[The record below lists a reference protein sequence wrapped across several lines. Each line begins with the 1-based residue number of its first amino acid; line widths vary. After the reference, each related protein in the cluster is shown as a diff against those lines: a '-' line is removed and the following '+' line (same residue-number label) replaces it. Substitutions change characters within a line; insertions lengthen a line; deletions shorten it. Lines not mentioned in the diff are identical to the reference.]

1 MKTIYKYALELTDRQ
16 AVSMPIGSKIL
27 YVGNQNG
34 TICVWAEVDSDVPY
48 YRDHEFRI
56 VGTGN
61 PIDFPTKPNE
71 TVWQYNFIGTVI
83 MNPFV
88 WHVYWR

>member
-1 MKTIYKYALELTDRQ
+1 MKTIYKYPLELTDRQ

-27 YVGNQNG
+27 SVDNQNG
-34 TICVWAEVDSDVPY
+34 TICVWAEVDSDVPHNRY
-48 YRDHEFRI
+48 YSFRI

-61 PIDFPTKPNE
+61 PIDFTTKPNE
-71 TVWQYNFIGTVI
+71 TVRPYNFLGTVI

-88 WHVYWR
+88 WHVYRR